1 MIRRAFALLSL
12 AALTTGCKDS
22 KCHIDDLAPEDCTKA
37 DCLSWG
43 GSDWTDSGFANPL
56 AAGPGGEV
64 AVRAQDGVQLLDP
77 DGKPLWTTEL
87 TAVLALAI
95 AMDGDV
101 LALTADFERDEM
113 HLSRLGPTGELEWTY
128 TYENLEHSPHLL
140 VDHDN
145 IAWFTAPL
153 GRDAAVIGIDENGV
167 EHTILR
173 PETRSGKPFGVIE
186 GLALAPDDMHLVI
199 TGAAGN
205 PNSQRTA
212 GRSSGTG
219 SRATG
224 PTYTTLGLDSDGNQA
239 FRFQS
244 GLQGATPGPCGT
256 FFGVAEGRPN
266 NLLQRVDAD
275 GTVLWERELDSGPEF
290 EDIAWDGQDTLYVLE
305 SAYNGTRLH
314 RFHVDGAREHAEVLV
329 EQRGMERM
337 AMTRDGQ
344 LITNVDGEVTA
355 WRR

>member
-113 HLSRLGPTGELEWTY
+113 HLSRLAPPASSSGPTPTKTW
-128 TYENLEHSPHLL
+128 N
-140 VDHDN
+140 
-145 IAWFTAPL
+145 TAPTFSSTTTTSL
-153 GRDAAVIGIDENGV
+153 GS
-167 EHTILR
+167 
-173 PETRSGKPFGVIE
+173 PPRS
-186 GLALAPDDMHLVI
+186 
-199 TGAAGN
+199 AGMQ
-205 PNSQRTA
+205 P
-212 GRSSGTG
+212 SSASTKMA
-219 SRATG
+219 S
-224 PTYTTLGLDSDGNQA
+224 S
-239 FRFQS
+239 
-244 GLQGATPGPCGT
+244 TP
-256 FFGVAEGRPN
+256 
-266 NLLQRVDAD
+266 
-275 GTVLWERELDSGPEF
+275 S
-290 EDIAWDGQDTLYVLE
+290 
-305 SAYNGTRLH
+305 
-314 RFHVDGAREHAEVLV
+314 
-329 EQRGMERM
+329 
-337 AMTRDGQ
+337 
-344 LITNVDGEVTA
+344 
-355 WRR
+355 